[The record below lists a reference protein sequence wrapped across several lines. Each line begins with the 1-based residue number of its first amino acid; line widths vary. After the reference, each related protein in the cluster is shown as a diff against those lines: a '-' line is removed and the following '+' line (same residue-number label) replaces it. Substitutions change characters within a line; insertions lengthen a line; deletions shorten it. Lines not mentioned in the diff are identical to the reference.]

1 MGNWPN
7 PQKFRL
13 LPLYRA
19 IFVVLDERVVPTEIE
34 PQVPIQLDQ
43 QVQRQHVLMV
53 LTGDEKGLSAPISF
67 DAIRSQSL
75 PLGKAGTPDD
85 VDIIRVP
92 LRTAV
97 RFIADLQRKEEEAFP
112 DLGRWATDRR
122 HWFKSR

>member
-1 MGNWPN
+1 MPTE
-7 PQKFRL
+7 
-13 LPLYRA
+13 
-19 IFVVLDERVVPTEIE
+19 LDE
-34 PQVPIQLDQ
+34 

-53 LTGDEKGLSAPISF
+53 LSGDENDLSAPISF